1 MKDQSTNSERRDF
14 LKTAGGAAIAA
25 GFPGIIS
32 AQTVT
37 NAIKVG
43 LVGCGG
49 RGSGAASQALAADDY
64 TELTAVADIDQAQI
78 DHACNRSKRI
88 AKIAARVKVE
98 TASQYL
104 GLDAFQKVIDSKVDV
119 VLLATPPGF
128 RPQHLAAC
136 IAANKHVFCE
146 KPISTD
152 APGVRSVLADRRAG
166 EAEESVAGG
175 RLLLALQQHDPGHV
189 PAGGERRHRKPG
201 RLLRDL
207 LHQPGEADA
216 ARQHAS
222 RRHERRRVADSQLVQ
237 LRLALRRQSGG
248 AGGPQRRQDRL
259 GHARRSLR

>member
-1 MKDQSTNSERRDF
+1 MKHESTNSHRRDF
-14 LKTAGGAAIAA
+14 LKTAGGAAGAAIAA
-25 GFPGIIS
+25 GFPAIIS
-32 AQTVT
+32 AQSVT

-78 DHACNRSKRI
+78 DHCLQSLKRI
-88 AKIAARVKVE
+88 AKSAPRVKVE
-98 TASQYL
+98 TAGQYL

-152 APGVRSVLADRRAG
+152 APGCPLRDADVGCG
-166 EAEESVAGG
+166 EAEESVAWWP
-175 RLLLALQQHDPGHV
+175 AS
-189 PAGGERRHRKPG
+189 AGGTTT
-201 RLLRDL
+201 
-207 LHQPGEADA
+207 
-216 ARQHAS
+216 
-222 RRHERRRVADSQLVQ
+222 
-237 LRLALRRQSGG
+237 
-248 AGGPQRRQDRL
+248 
-259 GHARRSLR
+259 